1 MNGIKTEDLFIE
13 ASVDL
18 DDGDN
23 MPRNLARYAR
33 SSYSRKVL
41 LKYCM
46 HSKNAGVLG
55 RLYII
60 YKNN

>member
-41 LKYCM
+41 LKYWT
-46 HSKNAGVLG
+46 HIIIVKFAGQDV
-55 RLYII
+55 Y
-60 YKNN
+60 Y